1 MTPKYNIIFLD
12 DKTKSGMKFP
22 LFEMYWREEFVDIKT
37 MYDGEIVNYRI
48 WPDEYQRI
56 LIEEIK

>member
-1 MTPKYNIIFLD
+1 MKPKYNIIFLD

-22 LFEMYWREEFVDIKT
+22 IFEMYWREEFTHIKV
-37 MYDGEIVNYRI
+37 MHNGEIVNFRVG
-48 WPDEYQRI
+48 PEEYNRI

>member
-1 MTPKYNIIFLD
+1 MIPKYNIIFLD

-22 LFEMYWREEFVDIKT
+22 LFEMYWREEFVHIKT
-37 MYDGEIVNYRI
+37 MHNGEIVNYRI
-48 WPDEYQRI
+48 GPDEYQRI